1 MSTRIAFAQQ
11 AVSSSRKLGQRLGN
25 WMLWLVLA
33 VGGIA
38 MIGPFYFMVI
48 TSFKLQQEVT
58 GFPPT
63 WWPLH
68 PTLRAYRTLTQLS
81 ARFDVSYRNS
91 LLVAV
96 TITVAVLL
104 TSAWAGYVFAKF
116 RFPGRGVLLILI
128 LSTLMVPFNVTLI
141 PLYTLIVRLKWQNTY
156 WALIVPGLFS
166 PFGIFLMNQYMHSIP
181 NDLIDAAR
189 MDGASEHAIFFRI
202 IIPLAAAPMGA
213 LAIFKFMWTWDDF
226 LWPLVVLDDQKLYTL
241 PLALSQ
247 LRDQFV
253 TDVAALCAGAAL
265 AVIPVLLVYVFAQR
279 RFIEGIA
286 LTGMKG

>member
-1 MSTRIAFAQQ
+1 MSTLLPPSGRAASRPKRLGRRLGSWVLRIA
-11 AVSSSRKLGQRLGN
+11 LGLGS
-25 WMLWLVLA
+25 V
-33 VGGIA
+33 A
-38 MIGPFYFMVI
+38 MIGPFYFMLI
-48 TSFKLQQEVT
+48 TSFKPQAEIT

-68 PTLRAYRTLTQLS
+68 PSLRAFHALTELP
-81 ARFDVSYRNS
+81 ARFDASYRNS

-96 TITVAVLL
+96 TITLGVLL

-116 RFPGRGVLLILI
+116 RFPGRSILFVFI
-128 LSTLMVPFNVTLI
+128 LSTLMVPFTVTLI
-141 PLYTLIVRLKWQNTY
+141 PMYTLIVRLKWQNTY
-156 WALIVPGLFS
+156 WALIVPSLFS
-166 PFGIFLMNQYMHSIP
+166 TFGIFLMNQYMHSIP

-189 MDGASEHAIFFRI
+189 MDGASEYAVFFQI
-202 IIPLAAAPMGA
+202 VIPLASAPMGA

-247 LRDQFV
+247 LRDQYV
-253 TDVAALCAGAAL
+253 TDVGALCAGAAL
-265 AVIPVLLVYVFAQR
+265 AVIPVLLVYLLAQQ